1 LKFDLTSK
9 GLQID
14 ERVLHWRKNRIYFNG
29 TYFKNKNLH
38 GNWVFV
44 SFYISP
50 MPQYINDTP
59 KSGKTMFHHAL
70 LNPTDLNQSLFIRAD
85 TNETSHPRD
94 LVIKGFNLEK
104 FGIQFGPGRG
114 PSVTGPKK
122 SPKGKIL
129 DSRMKFF
136 GWNVGSELD
145 LAGKNVVIK
154 DT

>member
-1 LKFDLTSK
+1 
-9 GLQID
+9 
-14 ERVLHWRKNRIYFNG
+14 
-29 TYFKNKNLH
+29 
-38 GNWVFV
+38 
-44 SFYISP
+44 
-50 MPQYINDTP
+50 
-59 KSGKTMFHHAL
+59 MFHHAL

-94 LVIKGFNLEK
+94 LVIKGFNLKK